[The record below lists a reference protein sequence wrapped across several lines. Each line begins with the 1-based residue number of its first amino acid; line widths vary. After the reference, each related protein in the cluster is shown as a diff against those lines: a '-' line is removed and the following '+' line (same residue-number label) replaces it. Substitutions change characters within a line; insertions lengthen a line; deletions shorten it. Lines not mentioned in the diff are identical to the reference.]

1 MGLFKDLKELKK
13 DVAEIKA
20 ALVGDLEKKGKEYD
34 EIKEDLSYV
43 SLKVKS
49 IVETVDETGKP
60 ALKIIYEAPQ
70 ILLTFDDN
78 GNVLENSIFK
88 AINGLDLISMSDK
101 MKLIESINRKKI

>member
-1 MGLFKDLKELKK
+1 MGILKDLKELKK

-20 ALVGDLEKKGKEYD
+20 TLVGDLEKKGKKYD
-34 EIKEDLSYV
+34 EMKEDLSYV

-78 GNVLENSIFK
+78 GNVLENSVFK
-88 AINGLDLISMSDK
+88 AINGLDLIGMNDK
-101 MKLIESINRKKI
+101 IKLIESINRKKV